1 MLSVRTTRND
11 WKRRRS
17 NSKQLVS
24 SDDSHTQA
32 RVDNGNVQL
41 NPCASEPTS
50 RLSPVIRHWL
60 SQRHTSTSIA
70 DELQQPAKSRATGLV
85 CVAVFC
91 GLLLSM
97 FSQSG
102 TAFAQEVSP
111 EEAAAIRE
119 YRVAIAFQKKKLF
132 AQAAVRWTQF
142 LQKHP
147 KDKRLPSAHLNLGVC
162 QFGDR
167 KFPEAAAVFRD
178 VLAKYGGFEQRDH
191 AQFNLGMCH
200 YNVSLALQ
208 DTADAAKTE
217 AEQKTAQAAAAVE
230 FRKAAVEF
238 DKLVKGFAK
247 SVQLVDALFYQG
259 ECLSLAGDL
268 TAAVPVY
275 DRIVKQHAQAP
286 QAVDAYYGLGIAY
299 AELAQHENAAKTFD
313 EFVKKFPMDERLD
326 ECRLRH
332 GAALTGLERHADA
345 EKLYQQVQSVATS
358 PYAEYALYQL
368 ALCVQTQDRLPQAAD
383 QFESLP
389 KRFPTGSYVGAA
401 LL

>member
-1 MLSVRTTRND
+1 MPSVRTIRD
-11 WKRRRS
+11 CWIRRRRS
-17 NSKQLVS
+17 SQSLPQPLVGI
-24 SDDSHTQA
+24 DVSHA
-32 RVDNGNVQL
+32 RGR
-41 NPCASEPTS
+41 AATAEPRT
-50 RLSPVIRHWL
+50 
-60 SQRHTSTSIA
+60 A
-70 DELQQPAKSRATGLV
+70 GLI

-97 FSQSG
+97 FGQAG

-162 QFGDR
+162 RFGDR

-178 VLAKYGGFEQRDH
+178 VLAKYGKFEQRDR

-208 DTADAAKTE
+208 DKADAAKTE
-217 AEQKTAQAAAAVE
+217 AEQKTAEVAAAAE

-247 SVQLVDALFYQG
+247 RAWAL
-259 ECLSLAGDL
+259 
-268 TAAVPVY
+268 
-275 DRIVKQHAQAP
+275 I
-286 QAVDAYYGLGIAY
+286 
-299 AELAQHENAAKTFD
+299 
-313 EFVKKFPMDERLD
+313 
-326 ECRLRH
+326 
-332 GAALTGLERHADA
+332 
-345 EKLYQQVQSVATS
+345 
-358 PYAEYALYQL
+358 
-368 ALCVQTQDRLPQAAD
+368 
-383 QFESLP
+383 
-389 KRFPTGSYVGAA
+389 SYWPGWGVEG
-401 LL
+401 